1 MGRFVLM
8 VIFGERS
15 VTQGFK
21 KFGSFFWLLIKINL
35 IMQNNYVIHNNF

>member
-8 VIFGERS
+8 VILGKDLSLRDLKNL
-15 VTQGFK
+15 VH
-21 KFGSFFWLLIKINL
+21 FFWLLIKINL